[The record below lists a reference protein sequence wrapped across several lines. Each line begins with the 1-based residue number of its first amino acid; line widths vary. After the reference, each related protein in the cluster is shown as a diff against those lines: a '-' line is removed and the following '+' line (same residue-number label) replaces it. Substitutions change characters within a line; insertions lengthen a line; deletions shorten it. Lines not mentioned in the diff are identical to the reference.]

1 MTLKEEKDKFI
12 LVAKRILKKDLSKD
26 PNTLSTYYADIVSA
40 YNSLITYITDNFN
53 VVNPEKQQQYTREI
67 NFIRTKFLQC
77 LQNLQLDY
85 VFLTDILEKVDDA
98 KVTQKVNHTLN
109 IYESTDDLSGQKQN
123 RNQNQGSN

>member
-53 VVNPEKQQQYTREI
+53 VVNPDNIQEKLILFEQ
-67 NFIRTKFLQC
+67 NFCSVCKTF
-77 LQNLQLDY
+77 
-85 VFLTDILEKVDDA
+85 
-98 KVTQKVNHTLN
+98 
-109 IYESTDDLSGQKQN
+109 S
-123 RNQNQGSN
+123 